1 MLLFNKDVEITA
13 EGIDWLVYGVKAMDY
28 HYFIKIPRWLKEKA
42 ESTKEEFNEELKLQ
56 GIDFKDLVIDKR
68 KEKGRRR
75 VYENDRS
82 NGRRSACF
90 FATKY
95 ARTIQ
100 IINFYNY
107 KDLNNENYK
116 NKT

>member
-68 KEKGRRR
+68 KEKGR
-75 VYENDRS
+75 
-82 NGRRSACF
+82 
-90 FATKY
+90 
-95 ARTIQ
+95 
-100 IINFYNY
+100 NY
-107 KDLNNENYK
+107 KAEIETKAYETKNFNPCSEEQLKRNKAK
-116 NKT
+116 NKQSTLF